1 MIGLAYA
8 RIPYDPV
15 PDLPFLVGLGVS
27 ALAAPFVFRAL
38 VAMKSRQTISQYVPE
53 HQQKQGT
60 PTMGGLIILA
70 GLAAAL
76 FASGDWVGPLL
87 LTLGFAAIGFLDDFI
102 LPRVRKGS
110 RGLEWTPKLLLQF
123 AAVSP
128 AALLV
133 SVEHGLLGALGYAIL
148 ILAFSNAYNFADGL
162 DGLAAGILMILCV
175 GFITLGGP
183 APLAMALLG
192 ATIPFL
198 FLNVPPARVFMGDV
212 GALPLGALLG
222 HLAFVTAGSVTL
234 GWVPV
239 GVLSLLL
246 AAELIPVPLQIAS
259 VKLRKGKRLFPRTP
273 IHHAFQHAG
282 VPETRVT
289 GWFLLTQATLVGI
302 AVSVSKFLPEVL
314 R

>member
-1 MIGLAYA
+1 
-8 RIPYDPV
+8 
-15 PDLPFLVGLGVS
+15 
-27 ALAAPFVFRAL
+27 
-38 VAMKSRQTISQYVPE
+38 
-53 HQQKQGT
+53 
-60 PTMGGLIILA
+60 
-70 GLAAAL
+70 
-76 FASGDWVGPLL
+76 
-87 LTLGFAAIGFLDDFI
+87 
-102 LPRVRKGS
+102 
-110 RGLEWTPKLLLQF
+110 
-123 AAVSP
+123 
-128 AALLV
+128 
-133 SVEHGLLGALGYAIL
+133 
-148 ILAFSNAYNFADGL
+148 
-162 DGLAAGILMILCV
+162 
-175 GFITLGGP
+175 
-183 APLAMALLG
+183 
-192 ATIPFL
+192 
-198 FLNVPPARVFMGDV
+198 MGDV